1 MLTLYVKI
9 TGPLVLES
17 HILEEEKKKTTY
29 QSNVCLS
36 YKIYYF
42 LLCDT
47 ALVLLKIIL

>member
-9 TGPLVLES
+9 TGPLVLEN
-17 HILEEEKKKTTY
+17 HILEEEKNTY
-29 QSNVCLS
+29 LTNVCLS

>member
-9 TGPLVLES
+9 TGSLVLES
-17 HILEEEKKKTTY
+17 NILEEDKKTTY